1 MRHLYIGICLY
12 VLFLLMNVIMYT
24 FKAAVENVN
33 ESEIDK
39 KAEENNR
46 RAIRLRKLMEKLYRF
61 SDTLDVVVF
70 GTNMVAG
77 SYILWAVKNAIQREY
92 NNDNIWIHIGTGFVM
107 LIVMLVFGVI
117 IPKRCGKRKPSR
129 RAFPCVYLVY

>member
-46 RAIRLRKLMEKLYRF
+46 SAIRLKKLIDKLYRF

-70 GTNMVAG
+70 GTNMVSG
-77 SYILWAVKNAIQREY
+77 SYVLWAVKNAIQKEAGS
-92 NNDNIWIHIGTGFVM
+92 NNVWIHIGAGFVM

-117 IPKRCGKRKPSR
+117 IPKQCGKRKQIIDFRP
-129 RAFPCVYLVY
+129 FWLYY

>member
-46 RAIRLRKLMEKLYRF
+46 SAIRLKKLIDKLYRF

-70 GTNMVAG
+70 GTNMVVF
-77 SYILWAVKNAIQREY
+77 VKS
-92 NNDNIWIHIGTGFVM
+92 
-107 LIVMLVFGVI
+107 L
-117 IPKRCGKRKPSR
+117 
-129 RAFPCVYLVY
+129 